1 MIFVRRNTLNISWD
15 NDEVVRND
23 IEYIRHNVSF
33 SDDKFSIEN
42 FRHIRQKIIR
52 RSYKNSAKYKDYLA
66 HLFNNKCAYCEQI
79 LSTTS
84 MQIDNFR
91 PISGITDVKTG
102 KAFPLHYL
110 WLKNS
115 WENLYLCCS
124 DCNAS
129 KRNKFPLAGE
139 ICHIFATG
147 IELSYEYPLLLD
159 PCDPITP
166 IEAHL
171 GFEAD
176 GTVTPLSERGEVTI
190 NILNLNRTQLVS
202 ARGLH
207 AAYLLQLLN
216 TGAHDDEIEN
226 FLSTYH
232 YQFLALSKQL
242 ISQFTR
248 QEIKRSDYQRKTLA
262 PTDTEIRLY
271 GPKIK
276 TITIKDI
283 GPISGK
289 HTLELSDADDPWLML
304 LGDNGVGKS
313 TVLKLAALLLAGEQR
328 ATELLAALNIPF
340 QDFLRH
346 GAKEGY
352 IKLQFT
358 SEFPEQTLTLTPD
371 GAVFSDSAK
380 QASAIIL
387 NAYGASRLHPNARH
401 PARSREDT
409 CFIDTLFDNFEPLSD
424 VNDSIQALDEQRLAY
439 STDSLSQLFGK
450 RRKFTI
456 TKADG
461 QSGDVRFV
469 IDDKPFAFTQLSD
482 GFKSI
487 VSLYMDIANT
497 AMNLG
502 FERAQ
507 DFNGIVII
515 DELGTHLHPR
525 WRMNIVKSLRQ
536 LFPQTQ
542 FICSTHEPLCLRGLK
557 DDEVRV
563 LRRIKGKVR
572 FVEDLPPV
580 SGLTAE
586 QLLTSA
592 HFGLS
597 STIDPEVEAEFEE
610 YYDLL
615 YRQAKGDALP
625 EKSVRRLDELRSRLA
640 ASGARTG
647 IFSGTRRDQ
656 LVYEAVDKLIATSPE
671 RNAIDSLSEAQIAEL
686 DALWNQAAGR

>member
-1 MIFVRRNTLNISWD
+1 M
-15 NDEVVRND
+15 E
-23 IEYIRHNVSF
+23 
-33 SDDKFSIEN
+33 
-42 FRHIRQKIIR
+42 
-52 RSYKNSAKYKDYLA
+52 
-66 HLFNNKCAYCEQI
+66 
-79 LSTTS
+79 
-84 MQIDNFR
+84 
-91 PISGITDVKTG
+91 
-102 KAFPLHYL
+102 
-110 WLKNS
+110 
-115 WENLYLCCS
+115 
-124 DCNAS
+124 
-129 KRNKFPLAGE
+129 
-139 ICHIFATG
+139 
-147 IELSYEYPLLLD
+147 
-159 PCDPITP
+159 
-166 IEAHL
+166 
-171 GFEAD
+171 D
-176 GTVTPLSERGEVTI
+176 GTVIPLSERGEVTI
-190 NILNLNRTQLVS
+190 NVFGLNRPSLLGARRLHAVLLLQILNADNSDVSFEKFLN
-202 ARGLH
+202 
-207 AAYLLQLLN
+207 
-216 TGAHDDEIEN
+216 AHDR
-226 FLSTYH
+226 
-232 YQFLALSKQL
+232 QFLALSAQL
-242 ISQFTR
+242 RSR
-248 QEIKRSDYQRKTLA
+248 IKKNDRVREQYQRKTLA

-276 TITIKDI
+276 TITLKDI

-313 TVLKLAALLLAGEQR
+313 TVLKLTALLLAGEQR
-328 ATELLAALNIPF
+328 ATGLLASLDIRL

-352 IKLQFT
+352 ITLQFT
-358 SEFPEQTLTLTPD
+358 SEFPDQTLTLTPD

-424 VNDSIQALDEQRLAY
+424 VNHSIQQLDDQRLAY
-439 STDSLSQLFGK
+439 SIDSLSQLFGK
-450 RRKFTI
+450 RRNFHI
-456 TKADG
+456 TKAN
-461 QSGDVRFV
+461 SVRFV
-469 IDDKPFAFTQLSD
+469 IDKKAFAFTQLSD

-525 WRMNIVKSLRQ
+525 WRMNIVKSLRN

-557 DDEVRV
+557 DDEVCV
-563 LRRIKGKVR
+563 LRRIKGKVK
-572 FVEDLPPV
+572 FVENLPPV

-597 STIDPEVEAEFEE
+597 STIDPDVEAEFEE
-610 YYDLL
+610 YYALL
-615 YRQAKGDALP
+615 YKQAKGEMLP
-625 EKSVRRLDELRSRLA
+625 KDSLSRLDTLRNRLA

-656 LVYEAVDKLIATSPE
+656 LVYEAVDKLIAATPE
-671 RNAIDSLSEAQIAEL
+671 RNAINSLSEEQIMEL

>member
-1 MIFVRRNTLNISWD
+1 MIFVDRSALSIPWDNHQTVKRDIDYILQSNVVASALYSPEKVNEVRRNIISRSRKHTL
-15 NDEVVRND
+15 
-23 IEYIRHNVSF
+23 
-33 SDDKFSIEN
+33 
-42 FRHIRQKIIR
+42 
-52 RSYKNSAKYKDYLA
+52 KYKKWLGT
-66 HLFNNKCAYCEQI
+66 LFNNKCAYCEQH
-79 LSTTS
+79 LPGAF
-84 MQIDNFR
+84 MHVDNFR
-91 PISGITDVKTG
+91 PVSGMVDVKSG
-102 KAFPLHYL
+102 EAFPLHYL

-115 WENLYLCCS
+115 WENLYLCCPQ
-124 DCNAS
+124 CNRH
-129 KRNKFPLAGE
+129 KGNKFPLSNVACE
-139 ICHIFATG
+139 IFATG
-147 IELSYEYPLLLD
+147 DELYRELPLLLD
-159 PCDPITP
+159 PCDPRSN
-166 IEAHL
+166 IEEHL
-171 GFEAD
+171 HFLPKGMI
-176 GTVTPLSERGEVTI
+176 TPLSERGEVTI
-190 NILNLNRTQLVS
+190 NVLNLNRPDLVE
-202 ARGLH
+202 ARSLH
-207 AAYLLQLLN
+207 AIMLQNIL
-216 TGAHDDEIEN
+216 TKGGSDSDIKN
-226 FLSTYH
+226 FLRSQH
-232 YQFLALSKQL
+232 DQFVALSRRIL
-242 ISQFTR
+242 NQFPLRGVKTT
-248 QEIKRSDYQRKTLA
+248 DYQRKTLA

-276 TITIKDI
+276 TITLKDI

-313 TVLKLAALLLAGEQR
+313 TVLKLTALLLAGEQR
-328 ATELLAALNIPF
+328 ATGLLASLDIRL

-352 IKLQFT
+352 ITLQFT
-358 SEFPEQTLTLTPD
+358 SEFPDQTLTLTPD

-424 VNDSIQALDEQRLAY
+424 VNHSIQQLDDQRLAY
-439 STDSLSQLFGK
+439 SIDSLSQLFGK
-450 RRKFTI
+450 RRNFHI
-456 TKADG
+456 TKAD
-461 QSGDVRFV
+461 SVRFV
-469 IDDKPFAFTQLSD
+469 IDKKAFAFTQLSD

-525 WRMNIVKSLRQ
+525 WRMNIVKSLRN

-557 DDEVRV
+557 DDEVCV
-563 LRRIKGKVR
+563 LRRIKGKVK
-572 FVEDLPPV
+572 FVENLPPV

-597 STIDPEVEAEFEE
+597 STIDPDVEAEFEE
-610 YYDLL
+610 YYALL
-615 YRQAKGDALP
+615 YKQAKGEMLP
-625 EKSVRRLDELRSRLA
+625 KDSLSRLDTLRSRLA

-656 LVYEAVDKLIATSPE
+656 LVYEAVDKLIAATPE
-671 RNAIDSLSEAQIAEL
+671 RNAINSLSEEQIMEL

>member
-1 MIFVRRNTLNISWD
+1 MIFVDRSALSITWD
-15 NDEVVRND
+15 NDKVVKND
-23 IEYIRHNVSF
+23 IDYIMENMPRSEGVFRVSQ
-33 SDDKFSIEN
+33 
-42 FRHIRQKIIR
+42 FRQLRNKLISRGR
-52 RSYKNSAKYKDYLA
+52 TNLPKYRKALYT
-66 HLFNNKCAYCEQI
+66 LFESKCAFCEQA
-79 LSTTS
+79 LPNVT
-84 MQIDNFR
+84 MHVANYR
-91 PISGITDVKTG
+91 PAGGFVDIKTG
-102 KAFPLHYL
+102 RVYPLYYL
-110 WLKNS
+110 WLKND
-115 WENLYLCCS
+115 WNNMYLCCPECS
-124 DCNAS
+124 AR
-129 KRNKFPLAGE
+129 KGKKFPLSGE
-139 ICHIFATG
+139 MSEVFATG
-147 IELSYEYPLLLD
+147 NELKQELPLLLD
-159 PCDPITP
+159 PCDPNSK
-166 IEAHL
+166 IEEHL
-171 GFEAD
+171 AFMDE
-176 GTVTPLSERGEVTI
+176 GTVIPLSERGEVTI
-190 NILNLNRTQLVS
+190 NVFRLNRPSLLG
-202 ARGLH
+202 ARKLH
-207 AAYLLQLLN
+207 AVLLLQILDIDNSEASFEGFLN
-216 TGAHDDEIEN
+216 AHDR
-226 FLSTYH
+226 
-232 YQFLALSKQL
+232 QFLALSYQLRSRYKQN
-242 ISQFTR
+242 SR
-248 QEIKRSDYQRKTLA
+248 VSKKYQRKTLA

-313 TVLKLAALLLAGEQR
+313 TVLKLTALLLAGEQR
-328 ATELLAALNIPF
+328 ATSLLESLNISF

-371 GAVFSDSAK
+371 GSVFSDSAK

-615 YRQAKGDALP
+615 YRQAKGDALS

>member
-1 MIFVRRNTLNISWD
+1 MIFVDRSALSIPWD
-15 NDEVVRND
+15 KDKTVEQD
-23 IEYIRHNVSF
+23 IEYLKENFPSP
-33 SDDKFSIEN
+33 DDLFAIEN
-42 FRHIRQKIIR
+42 IKSIRQKISK
-52 RSYKNSAKYKDYLA
+52 RSHKNRVMYVDSLSQ
-66 HLFNNKCAYCEQI
+66 LFNDKCAYCEQN
-79 LSTTS
+79 LSSSS
-84 MQIDNFR
+84 MRIDRFR
-91 PISGITDVKTG
+91 PASGLADVRTG

-115 WENLYLCCS
+115 WDNLYMCCS
-124 DCNAS
+124 ECNAY
-129 KRNKFPLAGE
+129 KGNKFPLASD
-139 ICHIFATG
+139 ICDFLATG
-147 IELSYEYPLLLD
+147 DELNRELPLLLD
-159 PCDPITP
+159 PCDPLSL
-166 IEAHL
+166 IEEHL
-171 GFEAD
+171 SFRED

-190 NILNLNRTQLVS
+190 NIFHLNRPPLVS
-202 ARGLH
+202 ARRLH
-207 AAYLLQLLN
+207 AAHLIQLLRS
-216 TGAHDDEIEN
+216 GAGDAEVEI
-226 FLSTYH
+226 FLSMH
-232 YQFLALSKQL
+232 NCQFMALSRQIL
-242 ISQFTR
+242 AQFPLR
-248 QEIKRSDYQRKTLA
+248 EIIKTDYQRKTLA

-276 TITIKDI
+276 TITLKDI
-283 GPISGK
+283 GPISGT
-289 HTLELSDADDPWLML
+289 HTLELSEDDDAWLML

-313 TVLKLAALLLAGEQR
+313 TVLKLTALLLAGEPR
-328 ATELLAALNIPF
+328 ATALLTSLNIAF

-358 SEFPEQTLTLTPD
+358 SEFPEQALTLTPD

-401 PARSREDT
+401 PARARQDT

-424 VNDSIQALDEQRLAY
+424 VNDSVQALDEQRLAY

-450 RRKFTI
+450 RRKFKI
-456 TKADG
+456 TQADDRTG
-461 QSGDVRFV
+461 VRFV
-469 IDDKPFAFTQLSD
+469 IDNKPFAFTQLSD
-482 GFKSI
+482 GFKSL

-525 WRMNIVKSLRQ
+525 WRMNIVKSLRS

-557 DDEVRV
+557 DNEVRV
-563 LRRIKGKVR
+563 LRRFQGKIK

-597 STIDPEVEAEFEE
+597 STIDPDVEAEFEE

-615 YRQAKGDALP
+615 YRQAKGETLS
-625 EKSVRRLDELRSRLA
+625 EKSIRRLDELRSRLA

-656 LVYEAVDKLIATSPE
+656 LVYEAVDKLIAATPE
-671 RNAIDSLSEAQIAEL
+671 RNAIDSLNEAQIAEL

>member
-1 MIFVRRNTLNISWD
+1 MIFVDRSVFSIPWD
-15 NDEVVRND
+15 NDKAVQKD
-23 IEYIRHNVSF
+23 IEYIMDNMPRSEGFLGEPLFRELRRRLISRSRTNVSKYRKALYTLF
-33 SDDKFSIEN
+33 NEKCAFCE
-42 FRHIRQKIIR
+42 QKIPDVTMHV
-52 RSYKNSAKYKDYLA
+52 A
-66 HLFNNKCAYCEQI
+66 
-79 LSTTS
+79 
-84 MQIDNFR
+84 NFR
-91 PISGITDVKTG
+91 PTGGIVDIKTG
-102 KAFPLHYL
+102 SAYPLHYL
-110 WLKNS
+110 WLRND
-115 WENLYLCCS
+115 WNNLYLCCPECS
-124 DCNAS
+124 AH
-129 KRNKFPLAGE
+129 KGNKFPLSGKVS
-139 ICHIFATG
+139 
-147 IELSYEYPLLLD
+147 ELLTIGNELNRELPLLLD
-159 PCDPITP
+159 PCDPNSK
-166 IEAHL
+166 IEEHL
-171 GFEAD
+171 SFLDD
-176 GTVTPLSERGEVTI
+176 GIVVPLSERGEVTI
-190 NILNLNRTQLVS
+190 NIFGLNRPSLVG
-202 ARGLH
+202 ARKLH
-207 AAYLLQLLN
+207 AALLFQILN
-216 TGAHDDEIEN
+216 INNSEDSFESFLNAHDR
-226 FLSTYH
+226 
-232 YQFLALSKQL
+232 QFLAFSKEL
-242 ISQFTR
+242 
-248 QEIKRSDYQRKTLA
+248 RSRINKNNRVSKKYQRKTLT

-276 TITIKDI
+276 TITLKDI
-283 GPISGK
+283 GPISGT
-289 HTLELSDADDPWLML
+289 HTLELSDDDDAWLML

-313 TVLKLAALLLAGEQR
+313 TVLKLTALLLAGEQR
-328 ATELLAALNIPF
+328 ATALLSSLNISF

-371 GAVFSDSAK
+371 RAVFSDSAK
-380 QASAIIL
+380 QTSAIIL

-401 PARSREDT
+401 PARARQDT

-424 VNDSIQALDEQRLAY
+424 VNDSIQALDAQRLAY

-450 RRKFTI
+450 RRKFNI
-456 TKADG
+456 TKTDDRDN
-461 QSGDVRFV
+461 DVRFV
-469 IDDKPFAFTQLSD
+469 IDNKPFAFTQLSD

-557 DDEVRV
+557 DNEVRV
-563 LRRIKGKVR
+563 LRRIKGKVK

-610 YYDLL
+610 YYALL
-615 YRQAKGDALP
+615 YRQAKGETLSGDSL
-625 EKSVRRLDELRSRLA
+625 SRLDTLRSRLA

-656 LVYEAVDKLIATSPE
+656 LVYEAVDKLIAATPE
-671 RNAIDSLSEAQIAEL
+671 RNAIESLNEAQIAEL

>member
-1 MIFVRRNTLNISWD
+1 MIFVDRSALIIPWD
-15 NDEVVRND
+15 NDEKVWQD
-23 IEYIRHNVSF
+23 IKYIHDNRVF
-33 SDDKFSIEN
+33 TDDMFFVEN
-42 FRHIRQKIIR
+42 IDEIRQAIIT
-52 RSYKNSAKYKDYLA
+52 RSRKNNSKYKKWLGK
-66 HLFNNKCAYCEQI
+66 LFNYKCAYCERNLLGI
-79 LSTTS
+79 D
-84 MQIDNFR
+84 IDNFR
-91 PISGITDVKTG
+91 PASGTVDVKTG
-102 KAFPLHYL
+102 KAYPLHYL

-115 WENLYLCCS
+115 WDNLYPCCKE
-124 DCNAS
+124 CNIS
-129 KRNKFPLAGE
+129 KRDRFPVAGE
-139 ICHIFATG
+139 ICGVFATG
-147 IELSYEYPLLLD
+147 EELDREYPLLLD
-159 PCDPITP
+159 PCDPRSN
-166 IEAHL
+166 IEDHL
-171 GFEAD
+171 RFLLQ
-176 GTVTPLSERGEVTI
+176 GTIEPLSERGEVTV
-190 NILNLNRTQLVS
+190 NVFNLNREDLVE
-202 ARGLH
+202 ARASH
-207 AAYLLQLLN
+207 AMQLLYFRHTLAN
-216 TGAHDDEIEN
+216 DAEIN
-226 FLSTYH
+226 AFLNGCNH
-232 YQFLALSKQL
+232 QFEALSNQL
-242 ISQFTR
+242 ISPSS
-248 QEIKRSDYQRKTLA
+248 ENNVKRSHYQRKTLA
-262 PTDTEIRLY
+262 PTQKEIRLY

-276 TITIKDI
+276 TITLKDI
-283 GPISGK
+283 GPISGT
-289 HTLELSDADDPWLML
+289 HTLELSDGDDAWLML

-313 TVLKLAALLLAGEQR
+313 TVLKLTALLLAGEQR
-328 ATELLAALNIPF
+328 ATELLASLNITF

-358 SEFPEQTLTLTPD
+358 SEFPEQRLTLTPD

-401 PARSREDT
+401 PARVRQDT

-424 VNDSIQALDEQRLAY
+424 VNDSIQALDEQLLAY

-450 RRKFTI
+450 RRKFNI
-456 TKADG
+456 TPADDRDNG
-461 QSGDVRFV
+461 VRFV
-469 IDDKPFAFTQLSD
+469 IDNKPFAFTQLSD

-563 LRRIKGKVR
+563 LRRIKGKVK

-610 YYDLL
+610 YYALL
-615 YRQAKGDALP
+615 YRQSKGETLSGDSL
-625 EKSVRRLDELRSRLA
+625 SRLDTLRSRLA

-656 LVYEAVDKLIATSPE
+656 LVYEAVDKLIAATPE
-671 RNAIDSLSEAQIAEL
+671 RNAIESLNEAQIAEL

>member
-1 MIFVRRNTLNISWD
+1 MIFVDRSALRIPWD
-15 NDEVVRND
+15 NDKRVQED
-23 IEYIRHNVSF
+23 ISYIQNNIVF
-33 SDDKFSIEN
+33 IDDALFIQTIGE
-42 FRHIRQKIIR
+42 IR
-52 RSYKNSAKYKDYLA
+52 RVILKNSQVYRWQFKEQLEKLFKY
-66 HLFNNKCAYCEQI
+66 KCAYCEQSLI
-79 LSTTS
+79 GRNAD
-84 MQIDNFR
+84 IDSFR
-91 PISGITDVKTG
+91 PTGGTIDVKTG

-115 WENLYLCCS
+115 WDNLYLCCKE
-124 DCNAS
+124 CNAS
-129 KRNKFPLAGE
+129 KRDKFPIAGK
-139 ICHIFATG
+139 ICETFATG
-147 IELSYEYPLLLD
+147 EGLDRENPVLID
-159 PCDPITP
+159 PCDPRSN
-166 IEAHL
+166 IEEHL
-171 GFEAD
+171 RFLPQGIIA
-176 GTVTPLSERGEVTI
+176 PLSEKGEVTV
-190 NILNLNRTQLVS
+190 NIFNLNREDLVR
-202 ARGLH
+202 ARASH
-207 AAYLLQLLN
+207 AMQLLYLRQTQAN
-216 TGAHDDEIEN
+216 KNEINN
-226 FLSTYH
+226 FLNACNH
-232 YQFLALSKQL
+232 QFSALSSQL
-242 ISQFTR
+242 LSSSV
-248 QEIKRSDYQRKTLA
+248 EDNEKRSNYQRKTLT

-276 TITIKDI
+276 TITLKDI

-289 HTLELSDADDPWLML
+289 HTLELSEDDDSWLML

-313 TVLKLAALLLAGEQR
+313 TVLKLTALLLAGEQR
-328 ATELLAALNIPF
+328 ATELLASLNIAF

-371 GAVFSDSAK
+371 RAVFSDSAK

-401 PARSREDT
+401 PARARQDT

-424 VNDSIQALDEQRLAY
+424 VNDSIQALDAQRLAY

-450 RRKFTI
+450 RRKFNI
-456 TKADG
+456 TKADDRDN
-461 QSGDVRFV
+461 DVRFV
-469 IDDKPFAFTQLSD
+469 IDNKPFAFTQLSD

-563 LRRIKGKVR
+563 LRRIKGKVK

-610 YYDLL
+610 YYALL
-615 YRQAKGDALP
+615 YRQAKGETLSGDSL
-625 EKSVRRLDELRSRLA
+625 SRLDTLRSRLA

-656 LVYEAVDKLIATSPE
+656 LVYEAVDKLIAATPE
-671 RNAIDSLSEAQIAEL
+671 RNAIESLNEAQIAEL

>member
-1 MIFVRRNTLNISWD
+1 MIFVDRSALSIPWDSHQRVRQDIGYILRSDVVDRALYAPGETNEIRRNI
-15 NDEVVRND
+15 
-23 IEYIRHNVSF
+23 VSR
-33 SDDKFSIEN
+33 SRKYNSI
-42 FRHIRQKIIR
+42 HKQW
-52 RSYKNSAKYKDYLA
+52 LGT
-66 HLFNNKCAYCEQI
+66 LFNNKCAYCEQHLPI
-79 LSTTS
+79 AV
-84 MQIDNFR
+84 MHIDNFR
-91 PISGITDVKTG
+91 PVGGIVDVKSG
-102 KAFPLHYL
+102 DAYPLHYL

-115 WENLYLCCS
+115 WDNLYLCCPE
-124 DCNAS
+124 CNRH
-129 KRNKFPLAGE
+129 KRNKFPISNKVCE
-139 ICHIFATG
+139 VFATG
-147 IELSYEYPLLLD
+147 DELRHEYPLLLD
-159 PCDPITP
+159 PCDPIEP
-166 IEAHL
+166 IEDHL
-171 GFEAD
+171 SFIAD
-176 GTVTPLSERGEVTI
+176 GIVTPLSERGEVTI
-190 NILNLNRTQLVS
+190 NVLKLNRPQLVM
-202 ARGLH
+202 ARKLH
-207 AAYLLQLLN
+207 AAYLTQLLN
-216 TGAHDDEIEN
+216 TGPGEAEIKN
-226 FLSTYH
+226 FLSMNNH
-232 YQFLALSKQL
+232 QFLALTREL
-242 ISQFTR
+242 ITNFTWGKM
-248 QEIKRSDYQRKTLA
+248 ENAGYQRKTLA

-276 TITIKDI
+276 NITLKDI
-283 GPISGK
+283 GPISGT
-289 HTLELSDADDPWLML
+289 HTLELSDDDDSWLML

-313 TVLKLAALLLAGEQR
+313 TVLKLTALLLAGEQR
-328 ATELLAALNIPF
+328 ATELLASLNISF
-340 QDFLRH
+340 RDFLRH

-371 GAVFSDSAK
+371 GAAFSDSAK

-401 PARSREDT
+401 PARPRQDT
-409 CFIDTLFDNFEPLSD
+409 CFIDSLFDNFEPLSD
-424 VNDSIQALDEQRLAY
+424 VNDSIQALDDQRLAY

-450 RRKFTI
+450 RRKFSIAQANDRT
-456 TKADG
+456 G
-461 QSGDVRFV
+461 VRFV
-469 IDDKPFAFTQLSD
+469 IDSKEFAFTQLSD
-482 GFKSI
+482 GFKSM

-525 WRMNIVKSLRQ
+525 WRMNIVKSLRS

-557 DDEVRV
+557 DNEVRV
-563 LRRIKGKVR
+563 LRRFQGKIK

-615 YRQAKGDALP
+615 YRQAKGEELS
-625 EKSVRRLDELRSRLA
+625 ESSGKRLETLRSRLA

-656 LVYEAVDKLIATSPE
+656 LVYEAVDKLIAATPE
-671 RNAIDSLSEAQIAEL
+671 RNAIDSLNEAQIAEL

>member
-1 MIFVRRNTLNISWD
+1 MIFVDRSAFDVPRD
-15 NDEVVRND
+15 NDKRVQQD
-23 IEYIRHNVSF
+23 IKYIRDNMVF
-33 SDDKFSIEN
+33 IDDATFIETIGG
-42 FRHIRQKIIR
+42 IRQEIFK
-52 RSYKNSAKYKDYLA
+52 RSHRNKWGYGKRLEKV
-66 HLFNNKCAYCEQI
+66 FNNKCAYCEQSLVGKNADI
-79 LSTTS
+79 N
-84 MQIDNFR
+84 NFR
-91 PISGITDVKTG
+91 PASGTVDVNTG

-115 WENLYLCCS
+115 WDNLYLCCQE
-124 DCNAS
+124 CNIS
-129 KRNKFPLAGE
+129 KRDRFPIADE
-139 ICHIFATG
+139 ICETFATG
-147 IELSYEYPLLLD
+147 EDLDHEHPILLD
-159 PCDPITP
+159 PCDPLSL
-166 IEAHL
+166 IEEHL
-171 GFEAD
+171 SFRED

-190 NILNLNRTQLVS
+190 NIFHLNRPPLVS
-202 ARGLH
+202 ARRLH
-207 AAYLLQLLN
+207 AAHLIQLLRS
-216 TGAHDDEIEN
+216 GAGDAEVEI
-226 FLSTYH
+226 FLSTH
-232 YQFLALSKQL
+232 NYQFMALSRRIL
-242 ISQFTR
+242 AQFPLR
-248 QEIKRSDYQRKTLA
+248 EIIKSNYQRKTLA

-276 TITIKDI
+276 TITLKDI
-283 GPISGK
+283 GPISGT
-289 HTLELSDADDPWLML
+289 HTLNLNEDDDSWLML

-313 TVLKLAALLLAGEQR
+313 TVLKLTALLLAGEQR
-328 ATELLAALNIPF
+328 ATALLSSLNISF

-371 GAVFSDSAK
+371 GAAFSDSAK

-401 PARSREDT
+401 PARSRQDT

-424 VNDSIQALDEQRLAY
+424 VNDSIQTLDDQRLAY

-450 RRKFTI
+450 RRKFKI
-456 TKADG
+456 IKADDRT
-461 QSGDVRFV
+461 GDVRFV
-469 IDDKPFAFTQLSD
+469 IDNKPFAFTQLSD
-482 GFKSI
+482 GFKSM
-487 VSLYMDIANT
+487 VTLYMDIANT

-563 LRRIKGKVR
+563 LCRIKGKIR

-597 STIDPEVEAEFEE
+597 STIDPDVEAEFEE

-615 YRQAKGDALP
+615 YKQAKGDALP
-625 EKSVRRLDELRSRLA
+625 EKSVRRLDELRRRLT

-656 LVYEAVDKLIATSPE
+656 LVYEAVDKLIAATPE
-671 RNAIDSLSEAQIAEL
+671 RNAIDSLNAEQIAEL

>member
-1 MIFVRRNTLNISWD
+1 MIFVDRSALKISWD
-15 NDEVVRND
+15 NGKAVQKDIQYIMENIPNSEGFLGEPLFRELRRRLISRSRNN
-23 IEYIRHNVSF
+23 IS
-33 SDDKFSIEN
+33 
-42 FRHIRQKIIR
+42 
-52 RSYKNSAKYKDYLA
+52 KYRKALYT
-66 HLFNNKCAYCEQI
+66 LFHEKCAFCEQA
-79 LSTTS
+79 LPNVT
-84 MQIDNFR
+84 MHVANFR
-91 PISGITDVKTG
+91 PAGGIVDIKTG
-102 KAFPLHYL
+102 SAYPLYYL
-110 WLKNS
+110 WLKND
-115 WENLYLCCS
+115 WNNLYLCCPECS
-124 DCNAS
+124 AH
-129 KRNKFPLAGE
+129 KGNKFPLSGKMSDL
-139 ICHIFATG
+139 FATG
-147 IELSYEYPLLLD
+147 NELSRELPLLLD
-159 PCDPITP
+159 PCDPNSK
-166 IEAHL
+166 IEEHL
-171 GFEAD
+171 SFLED
-176 GTVTPLSERGEVTI
+176 GTVIPLSERGEVTI
-190 NILNLNRTQLVS
+190 NVFGLNRPSLLGARRLHAVLLLQILNADNSDVSFEKFLN
-202 ARGLH
+202 
-207 AAYLLQLLN
+207 
-216 TGAHDDEIEN
+216 AHDR
-226 FLSTYH
+226 
-232 YQFLALSKQL
+232 QFLALSAQL
-242 ISQFTR
+242 RSR
-248 QEIKRSDYQRKTLA
+248 IKKNDRVREQYQRKTLA

-276 TITIKDI
+276 TITLKDI

-313 TVLKLAALLLAGEQR
+313 TVLKLTALLLAGEQR
-328 ATELLAALNIPF
+328 ATGLLASLDIRL

-352 IKLQFT
+352 ITLQFT
-358 SEFPEQTLTLTPD
+358 SEFPDQTLTLTPD

-424 VNDSIQALDEQRLAY
+424 VNHSIQQLDDQRLAY
-439 STDSLSQLFGK
+439 SIDSLSQLFGK
-450 RRKFTI
+450 RRNFHI
-456 TKADG
+456 TKAN
-461 QSGDVRFV
+461 SVRFV
-469 IDDKPFAFTQLSD
+469 IDKKAFAFTQLSD

-525 WRMNIVKSLRQ
+525 WRMNIVKSLRN

-557 DDEVRV
+557 DDEVCV
-563 LRRIKGKVR
+563 LRRIKGKVK
-572 FVEDLPPV
+572 FVENLPPV

-597 STIDPEVEAEFEE
+597 STIDPDVEAEFEE
-610 YYDLL
+610 YYALL
-615 YRQAKGDALP
+615 YKQAKGEMLP
-625 EKSVRRLDELRSRLA
+625 KDSLSRLDTLRNRLA

-656 LVYEAVDKLIATSPE
+656 LVYEAVDKLIAATPE
-671 RNAIDSLSEAQIAEL
+671 RNAINSLSEEQIMEL

>member
-1 MIFVRRNTLNISWD
+1 MIFVDRSAFDVPQGNNKR
-15 NDEVVRND
+15 VQKD
-23 IEYIRHNVSF
+23 IKYIRDNMVFIDHSLF
-33 SDDKFSIEN
+33 IESI
-42 FRHIRQKIIR
+42 HQIRQEIIKTSQENIWEYR
-52 RSYKNSAKYKDYLA
+52 RRLGK
-66 HLFNNKCAYCEQI
+66 LFNNKCAYCEQNLI
-79 LSTTS
+79 GKNAC
-84 MQIDNFR
+84 IDNFR
-91 PISGITDVKTG
+91 PSGGTIDVKTG
-102 KAFPLHYL
+102 EAFPLHYL

-115 WENLYLCCS
+115 WDNLYLCCNE
-124 DCNAS
+124 CNTS
-129 KRNKFPLAGE
+129 KRDRFPIAGE
-139 ICHIFATG
+139 ICEVFTTG
-147 IELSYEYPLLLD
+147 GNLNHESPMLLD
-159 PCDPITP
+159 PCDLRSNIA
-166 IEAHL
+166 EHL
-171 GFEAD
+171 KFLQQGIIA
-176 GTVTPLSERGEVTI
+176 PLSERGEITI
-190 NILNLNRTQLVS
+190 NIFNLNRDELVR
-202 ARGLH
+202 ARASH
-207 AAYLLQLLN
+207 ARQLLYFRHIHASEAEVN
-216 TGAHDDEIEN
+216 A
-226 FLSTYH
+226 FLNSCNH
-232 YQFLALSKQL
+232 QFVALSNQL
-242 ISQFTR
+242 TSPTIESNVKT
-248 QEIKRSDYQRKTLA
+248 SAYQRKTLA

-276 TITIKDI
+276 TITLKDI

-289 HTLELSDADDPWLML
+289 HVLELSEDDDAWLML

-313 TVLKLAALLLAGEQR
+313 TVLKLTALLLAGEQR
-328 ATELLAALNIPF
+328 ATALLTSLNISF

-371 GAVFSDSAK
+371 GAAFSDSAK
-380 QASAIIL
+380 RASAIIL

-401 PARSREDT
+401 PARPRQDT
-409 CFIDTLFDNFEPLSD
+409 CFIDSLFDNFEPLSD

-450 RRKFTI
+450 RRKFSIAQANERT
-456 TKADG
+456 G
-461 QSGDVRFV
+461 VRFV
-469 IDDKPFAFTQLSD
+469 IDSKEFAFTQLSD
-482 GFKSI
+482 GFKSM

-525 WRMNIVKSLRQ
+525 WRMNIVKSLRS

-557 DDEVRV
+557 DNEVRV
-563 LRRIKGKVR
+563 LRRLQGKIK

-597 STIDPEVEAEFEE
+597 STIDPEVEAEFEA

-615 YRQAKGDALP
+615 YRQAKGETLSG
-625 EKSVRRLDELRSRLA
+625 ESLRRLETLRSRLA

-656 LVYEAVDKLIATSPE
+656 LVYEAVDKLIAATPE
-671 RNAIDSLSEAQIAEL
+671 RNAIDSLNEAQIAEL

>member
-1 MIFVRRNTLNISWD
+1 MIFVDRSALSIPWD
-15 NDEVVRND
+15 SYQRVRQDIGYILRSNVVDRALYAPEKTNEVR
-23 IEYIRHNVSF
+23 
-33 SDDKFSIEN
+33 K
-42 FRHIRQKIIR
+42 KIIS
-52 RSYKNSAKYKDYLA
+52 RSRKYNSIHKQWLGT
-66 HLFNNKCAYCEQI
+66 LFNNKCAYCEQHLPI
-79 LSTTS
+79 AV
-84 MQIDNFR
+84 MHIDNFR
-91 PISGITDVKTG
+91 PVGGIVDVKSG
-102 KAFPLHYL
+102 DAYPLHYL

-115 WENLYLCCS
+115 WDNLYLCCPE
-124 DCNAS
+124 CNRH
-129 KRNKFPLAGE
+129 KRNKFPLSNQVCE
-139 ICHIFATG
+139 IFATG
-147 IELSYEYPLLLD
+147 DVLYNELPLLLD
-159 PCDPITP
+159 PCDPRSN
-166 IEAHL
+166 IEEHL
-171 GFEAD
+171 KFLPD
-176 GTVTPLSERGEVTI
+176 GVIAPLSERGEVTI
-190 NILNLNRTQLVS
+190 NVLNLNRPNLVE

-207 AAYLLQLLN
+207 AMLLQDSLEKGGSD
-216 TGAHDDEIEN
+216 TDIEN
-226 FLSTYH
+226 FLRSHNYK
-232 YQFLALSKQL
+232 FLALSRE
-242 ISQFTR
+242 IIAQFNQHEVKT
-248 QEIKRSDYQRKTLA
+248 SAYQRKTLV

-276 TITIKDI
+276 TITLKDI

-289 HTLELSDADDPWLML
+289 HVLELSEDDDAWLML

-313 TVLKLAALLLAGEQR
+313 TVLKLTALLLAGEQR
-328 ATELLAALNIPF
+328 ATALLTSLNISF

-371 GAVFSDSAK
+371 GAAFSDSAK
-380 QASAIIL
+380 RASAIIL

-401 PARSREDT
+401 PARPRQDT
-409 CFIDTLFDNFEPLSD
+409 CFIDSLFDNFEPLSN

-450 RRKFTI
+450 RRKFNI
-456 TKADG
+456 TQADDRT
-461 QSGDVRFV
+461 GDVRFV
-469 IDDKPFAFTQLSD
+469 IDNKPFAFTQLSD
-482 GFKSI
+482 GFKSM

-525 WRMNIVKSLRQ
+525 WRMNIVKSLRS

-557 DDEVRV
+557 DNEVRV
-563 LRRIKGKVR
+563 LRRLQGKIK

-597 STIDPEVEAEFEE
+597 STIDPEVEAEFEA

-615 YRQAKGDALP
+615 YRQAKGETLSG
-625 EKSVRRLDELRSRLA
+625 ESLRRLETLRSRLA

-656 LVYEAVDKLIATSPE
+656 LVYEAVDKLIAATPE
-671 RNAIDSLSEAQIAEL
+671 RNAIDSLNEAQIAEL

>member
-1 MIFVRRNTLNISWD
+1 MIFVDRSAFSIPWD
-15 NDEVVRND
+15 NYRTIEQD
-23 IEYIRHNVSF
+23 IEYILRSNVVAQDLYSPE
-33 SDDKFSIEN
+33 KVNEV
-42 FRHIRQKIIR
+42 RKKIIS
-52 RSYKNSAKYKDYLA
+52 RSRKNTLKYKTWLGI
-66 HLFNNKCAYCEQI
+66 LFDNKCAYCEQH
-79 LSTTS
+79 LPNAV
-84 MQIDNFR
+84 MHIDNFR
-91 PISGITDVKTG
+91 PVSGFVDVKSG
-102 KAFPLHYL
+102 EAYPLHYL

-115 WENLYLCCS
+115 WDNLYLCCPE
-124 DCNAS
+124 CNRH
-129 KRNKFPLAGE
+129 KRNKFPISNKVCE
-139 ICHIFATG
+139 IFATG
-147 IELSYEYPLLLD
+147 DELRHEYPLLLD
-159 PCDPITP
+159 PCDPIEP
-166 IEAHL
+166 IGDHL
-171 GFEAD
+171 SFIAD
-176 GTVTPLSERGEVTI
+176 GMVTPLSERGEVTI
-190 NILNLNRTQLVS
+190 NILKLNRPQLVR
-202 ARGLH
+202 ARKLH
-207 AAYLLQLLN
+207 AAYLTQLLN
-216 TGAHDDEIEN
+216 TRPGEAEIKN
-226 FLSTYH
+226 FLNMNN
-232 YQFLALSKQL
+232 YQFLALTREL
-242 ISQFTR
+242 ITNFTWGKM
-248 QEIKRSDYQRKTLA
+248 ESAGYQRKTLS
-262 PTDTEIRLY
+262 PTKNEIRLY

-276 TITIKDI
+276 TITLKDI
-283 GPISGK
+283 GPISGT
-289 HTLELSDADDPWLML
+289 HTLELSDDDDAWLML

-313 TVLKLAALLLAGEQR
+313 TVLKLTALLLAGEQR
-328 ATELLAALNIPF
+328 ATALLSSLNIAF

-358 SEFPEQTLTLTPD
+358 SEFPEQRLTLTPD
-371 GAVFSDSAK
+371 RAVFSDSAK

-401 PARSREDT
+401 PARARQDT
-409 CFIDTLFDNFEPLSD
+409 CFIDTLFDSFEPLSD
-424 VNDSIQALDEQRLAY
+424 VNDSIQALDAQRLAY

-450 RRKFTI
+450 RRKFNI
-456 TKADG
+456 TKADDRDN
-461 QSGDVRFV
+461 DVRFV
-469 IDDKPFAFTQLSD
+469 IDNKPFAFTQLSD

-525 WRMNIVKSLRQ
+525 WRMNIVKSLRS

-557 DDEVRV
+557 DNEVRV
-563 LRRIKGKVR
+563 LRRIKGKVK

-610 YYDLL
+610 YYALL
-615 YRQAKGDALP
+615 YRQAKGETLSGDSL
-625 EKSVRRLDELRSRLA
+625 SRLDTLRSRLA

-656 LVYEAVDKLIATSPE
+656 LVYEAVDKLIAATPE
-671 RNAIDSLSEAQIAEL
+671 RNAIESLNEAQIAEL

>member
-1 MIFVRRNTLNISWD
+1 MIFVNRGALKISW
-15 NDEVVRND
+15 NSDEIVHND
-23 IEYIRHNVSF
+23 IKTIMQHMNIYNGVYLTQDISQARKGIVKNNRKYVT
-33 SDDKFSIEN
+33 KFKKALLE
-42 FRHIRQKIIR
+42 
-52 RSYKNSAKYKDYLA
+52 
-66 HLFNNKCAYCEQI
+66 LFQNKCAYCEQA
-79 LSTTS
+79 LSEIYTVV
-84 MQIDNFR
+84 DKFR
-91 PISGITDVKTG
+91 PDYGVVDVRNG
-102 KAFPLHYL
+102 KAYPLHYL

-115 WENLYLCCS
+115 WDNLYLCCVECS
-124 DCNAS
+124 S
-129 KRNKFPLAGE
+129 YKTNKFPIAGK
-139 ICHIFATG
+139 ICEIFATG
-147 IELSYEYPLLLD
+147 NELHREQPLLLD
-159 PCDPITP
+159 PCDPQLN
-166 IEAHL
+166 IEEHFNFL
-171 GFEAD
+171 PD
-176 GTVTPLSERGEVTI
+176 GIVVPLSERAEVTI
-190 NILNLNRTQLVS
+190 NVFNLNRSTLVS
-202 ARGLH
+202 ARKLH
-207 AAYLLQLLN
+207 AAFLSQLLREQ
-216 TGAHDDEIEN
+216 ASHEDVEKFIDDHN
-226 FLSTYH
+226 RQFLS
-232 YQFLALSKQL
+232 LSRQL
-242 ISQFTR
+242 ISQFTGGDT
-248 QEIKRSDYQRKTLA
+248 KTSNYQRKTLT

-276 TITIKDI
+276 TITLKDI
-283 GPISGK
+283 GPISGT
-289 HTLELSDADDPWLML
+289 HTLELSDGDDSWLML

-313 TVLKLAALLLAGEQR
+313 TVLKLTALLLAGEQR
-328 ATELLAALNIPF
+328 ATELLASLNISF
-340 QDFLRH
+340 EDFLRH

-371 GAVFSDSAK
+371 GALFSESAK

-401 PARSREDT
+401 PARPRQDT
-409 CFIDTLFDNFEPLSD
+409 CFIDSLFDNFEPLSD
-424 VNDSIQALDEQRLAY
+424 VNDSIQALDDQRLAY

-450 RRKFTI
+450 RRKFSIAQANDRT
-456 TKADG
+456 G
-461 QSGDVRFV
+461 VRFV
-469 IDDKPFAFTQLSD
+469 IDSKEFAFTQLSD
-482 GFKSI
+482 GFKSM

-525 WRMNIVKSLRQ
+525 WRMNIVKSLRS

-557 DDEVRV
+557 DNEVRV
-563 LRRIKGKVR
+563 LRRFQGKIK

-615 YRQAKGDALP
+615 YRQAKGEELS
-625 EKSVRRLDELRSRLA
+625 ESSGKRLETLRSRLA

-656 LVYEAVDKLIATSPE
+656 LVYEAVDKLIAATPE
-671 RNAIDSLSEAQIAEL
+671 RNAIDSLNEAQIAEL